1 MDFNPLAI
9 FTPVYSLDFEIEFL
23 NYQGKIV
30 SFYIPSSRNI
40 IHLKVE
46 VKLDLS
52 LRLEINETVR
62 LYYEIILYK
71 EHDTFDTLVFHLE
84 SGTSADEKMYLAPY
98 FLKVLY

>member
-23 NYQGKIV
+23 NYQRNIV

-46 VKLDLS
+46 EKLDFS
-52 LRLEINETVR
+52 LRIELYETVR
-62 LYYEIILYK
+62 LYYELILYK

-84 SGTSADEKMYLAPY
+84 SGTSADEKIFMAPC
-98 FLKVLY
+98 FLKILY